1 MTVKRMSYTTKVL
14 ITGLVVVTFDVI
26 ASLVSRT
33 FQIEYGY
40 FILVSLILYVLIG
53 FWGAWR
59 RSFVY
64 GMLLG
69 AIAGL
74 SDSTLGWFASRM
86 IGPYIQPKVPHANF
100 SLVVITVL
108 MVTILA
114 LACGSV
120 GSLFCVLLRQTRPA
134 DA

>member
-1 MTVKRMSYTTKVL
+1 MSYTIKVL

-33 FQIEYGY
+33 FQIEYVY
-40 FILVSLILYVLIG
+40 FVLISLILYILIG
-53 FWGAWR
+53 FWGAFH

-74 SDSTLGWFASRM
+74 ADSTLGWFASRM
-86 IGPYIQPKVPHANF
+86 IGPYIPPKVPPANL
-100 SLVVITVL
+100 SLIVTTVL
-108 MVTILA
+108 MVTILS

-120 GSLFCVLLRQTRPA
+120 GSLLCMLLRQTRPA